1 MHIGTC
7 EKLPA
12 QTLWPDSST
21 VFTNVVQD
29 INTAEEAFSIW
40 GREFT
45 YDCTKE
51 KRGTEKKWLERN
63 FRHVERLAQKSRNRL
78 DC

>member
-1 MHIGTC
+1 MHKGSR
-7 EKLPA
+7 EKSPS
-12 QTLWPDSST
+12 QTLSPDSST
-21 VFTNVVQD
+21 VFTNIVQD

-63 FRHVERLAQKSRNRL
+63 FRHVERLAQRSRNRL